1 MGLDGMVGERWRR
14 REGERERETRTRLMG
29 GGLMDDGEL
38 VDSNLMDCGWWM
50 VWILGRVDS
59 ALCGRPVDVAK
70 TGVEQ
75 PIGPSQGYSPRSCG

>member
-1 MGLDGMVGERWRR
+1 MEKDGDR
-14 REGERERETRTRLMG
+14 RETRLMGAG

-38 VDSNLMDCGWWM
+38 VDSKPDGLWM
-50 VWILGRVDS
+50 VDGVDS
-59 ALCGRPVDVAK
+59 RSCGFCPVRSRPVDVAK